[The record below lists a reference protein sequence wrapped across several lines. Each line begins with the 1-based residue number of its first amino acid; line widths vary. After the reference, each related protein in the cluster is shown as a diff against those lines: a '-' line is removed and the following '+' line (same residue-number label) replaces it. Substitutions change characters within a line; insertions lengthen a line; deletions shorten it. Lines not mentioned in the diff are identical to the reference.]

1 LKICR
6 PILPIRFDRMYERD
20 RQTDT
25 DTHRMTANAALD
37 MLASRGKTGSEYRPY
52 QMTFSRDRRRV
63 CVSYPSVRYCLHV
76 STLIMQQRSTVDSL
90 ITILL
95 YGSFLRI
102 VINLLAFT
110 HYVLCIHYHASSHIC

>member
-1 LKICR
+1 MKICR

-52 QMTFSRDRRRV
+52 QMTFSRDQPWSSLSAACLCVISV
-63 CVSYPSVRYCLHV
+63 CPLLLTCIYVDNATTIYC
-76 STLIMQQRSTVDSL
+76 
-90 ITILL
+90 ILTDNNFIIRQL
-95 YGSFLRI
+95 FKNGY
-102 VINLLAFT
+102 
-110 HYVLCIHYHASSHIC
+110 